1 MLNNICIEEDLLGI
15 REVLVDVYYG
25 VYILRVI
32 ENFYISNN
40 KISDI
45 FEFVCG
51 MVMVKKVVV
60 MVNKEL

>member
-1 MLNNICIEEDLLGI
+1 MLNNIRIEEDLLGI

-25 VYILRVI
+25 VYILRAI

-45 FEFVCG
+45 FEFVRG